1 MNLSNIRKNGAL
13 GLFLVDFLMV
23 LLLAVNLAWILFD
36 WLFAWAPIRSF
47 LFELSPAFTLWYQR
61 EIAPEFI
68 LYDLAFVGVFFI
80 EFMLRWIRAI
90 WRKTFHRWFFFP
102 FVHWYDLIGL
112 IPIAGFRIFRVLRV
126 ISIAYRLHRV
136 GAVDLSEFPLV
147 KFLLKYYGIIMQE
160 LTDRV
165 AINLIGEVQEEVR
178 HGGPV
183 VDRIVDEVVRPHKE
197 DLVEW
202 LAHRVETVAESNYER
217 YRGDI
222 RRYVRKR
229 INHALAGNKEFQRLE
244 QIPMFGSMIRE
255 TVENAVSD
263 MVFTVVRDMMQDLAS
278 ERNRP
283 LLNESA
289 DVLFDAMVL
298 KEENSTLSSMVVD
311 TVDRSLEIVKQQI
324 RIQKWKIRDLA
335 EDEEDFRRR
344 MREELH
350 RGTSYAQY
358 S

>member
-1 MNLSNIRKNGAL
+1 MNLSSIRKNGTL
-13 GLFLVDFLMV
+13 GLFLLDFIMV
-23 LLLAVNLAWILFD
+23 TLLAINLAWILFD
-36 WLFAWAPIRSF
+36 WLFAAAPVRSL
-47 LFELSPAFTLWYQR
+47 LFEILPQFTSWYQTQISPR
-61 EIAPEFI
+61 FI
-68 LYDLAFVGVFFI
+68 LYDLVFVGIFFT

-90 WRKTFHRWFFFP
+90 WRGTYHRWFFFP
-102 FVHWYDLIGL
+102 FVYWYDLLGL
-112 IPIAGFRIFRVLRV
+112 IPITGFRVLRLLRI

-136 GAVDLSEFPLV
+136 GALDLSEFPLV
-147 KFLLKYYGIIMQE
+147 KFFLKYYSILMQE

-165 AINLIGEVQEEVR
+165 TINLIGEVQEEVR

-202 LAHRVETVAESNYER
+202 VAHRIETVAETDYER

-222 RRYVRKR
+222 RRYVKRR
-229 INHALAGNKEFQRLE
+229 INHALQENREFKRLE
-244 QIPMFGSMIRE
+244 QIPMFGKRIRE
-255 TVENAVSD
+255 TVEQAVSD
-263 MVFTVVRDMMQDLAS
+263 MVFTVVGDIMQDIAS

-298 KEENSTLSSMVVD
+298 KEQNSALSTMVVD

-324 RIQKWKIRDLA
+324 AIQKWKVRDLA
-335 EDEEDFRRR
+335 ADEEDFRRR

-350 RGTSYAQY
+350 RTTKASED
-358 S
+358 